1 MLEVCEWGEGRVF
14 RAGARACTCERVT
27 WRTKPDAGEMKA
39 WGVGGG
45 RGVYQT
51 NQS

>member
-1 MLEVCEWGEGRVF
+1 MLEVCEWGEVF

-39 WGVGGG
+39 WGVGG
-45 RGVYQT
+45 VDQT